1 MKTHYQIAGMHCKSC
16 EILVAQNLRKIPG
29 VDGARAN
36 YSTGVAT
43 IEHQGP
49 APERSRIA
57 AAIRDAGYTLGT
69 RGPRPYISHD
79 PSEWFEVLFAACIV
93 FILFIFSKL
102 FGVFDLVSKV
112 GSGTGV
118 ATALLVGLTA
128 GVSSCMA
135 LVGGLILGISA
146 RHAELHPEATTA
158 QKFKPHLF
166 FNLGRLVS
174 FAVLGGVIGSVGAIA
189 RPSGG
194 FLGLLI
200 IIAGV
205 VMFMLG
211 IKLLEVFP
219 RVAGGLTL
227 PSGIARLLRIDRDTR
242 EYSHVGAMLTGAVTF
257 FLPCG
262 FTQAMQIYAVSTG
275 SFVQGSI
282 VMTLFA
288 LGTMPGLLGVGALS
302 SAVRGSAARLF
313 FKAAGIIVIVL
324 GLWNISNGW
333 NLTGIVLSRPSPSGV
348 VQQPGVN
355 STVAVVR
362 DGKQYMSMDQWAGGY
377 KPNRFTVKKGI
388 PVVWTVNSTDQY
400 TCASSLIVS
409 SLGIARSLNPGINT
423 IEFTPT
429 QTGFIKFSCSMGMY
443 TGLIEVT
450 D

>member
-16 EILVAQNLRKIPG
+16 EILVAQHLRKIPG
-29 VDGARAN
+29 VDGVRVN
-36 YSTGVAT
+36 YSTGIAT
-43 IEHQGP
+43 IEHRGLVP
-49 APERSRIA
+49 DRAVIA
-57 AAIRDAGYTLGT
+57 AAIRNAGYTLGT
-69 RGPRPYISHD
+69 KGSRPFFSRD
-79 PSEWFEVLFAACIV
+79 SSEWFEVLFAACIV
-93 FILFIFSKL
+93 FVLFLFSKL
-102 FGVFDLVSKV
+102 FGVFDLVSKA
-112 GSGTGV
+112 GTGTGP

-146 RHAELHPEATTA
+146 RHAELHPEASTA
-158 QKFKPHLF
+158 QKFRPHLF
-166 FNLGRLVS
+166 FNFGRLIS
-174 FAVLGGVIGSVGAIA
+174 FAVLGGLIGSVGAIA

-194 FLGLLI
+194 FLGALI
-200 IIAGV
+200 IIAGI

-211 IKLLEVFP
+211 IKLLEIFP
-219 RVAGGLTL
+219 RASSGLTL
-227 PSGIARLLRIDRDTR
+227 PSGIARVLGMDRETR
-242 EYSHVGAMLTGAVTF
+242 EYSHRGAIITGALTF
-257 FLPCG
+257 FMPCG

-302 SAVRGSAARLF
+302 SAVRGAGARLF
-313 FKAAGIIVIVL
+313 FKCAGIVVVVL

-348 VQQPGVN
+348 VQQPGKN
-355 STVAVVR
+355 ATVATVR
-362 DGKQYMSMDQWAGGY
+362 DGKQYMGMDQWAGGY

-388 PVVWTVNSTDQY
+388 PVVWTVNSTDSY
-400 TCASSLIVS
+400 TCASSLVIP
-409 SLGIARSLNPGINT
+409 SLGIARSLVPGANT

-443 TGLIEVT
+443 TGLIEVIN
-450 D
+450 

>member
-16 EILVAQNLRKIPG
+16 EILIAQNLRTIPG
-29 VDGARAN
+29 VDGVRAN

-49 APERSRIA
+49 APERSRVA

-69 RGPRPYISHD
+69 RGPRPFVSHD
-79 PSEWFEVLFAACIV
+79 SSEWFEVLFAGCIV
-93 FILFIFSKL
+93 FILFIAAKL

-112 GSGTGV
+112 SSTAGP

-146 RHAELHPEATTA
+146 RHAELHPEATAA
-158 QKFKPHLF
+158 QKFRPHLF
-166 FNLGRLVS
+166 FNLGRLAS
-174 FAVLGGVIGSVGAIA
+174 FALFGGIIGAVGSVA

-194 FLGLLI
+194 VLGALI
-200 IIAGV
+200 IIAGI

-219 RVAGGLTL
+219 RVSGLTL
-227 PSGIARLLRIDRDTR
+227 PSGVARILGMDRDTR
-242 EYSHVGAMLTGAVTF
+242 EYSHRGALITGAVTF
-257 FLPCG
+257 FVPCG

-302 SAVRGSAARLF
+302 SAVRGPAARLF
-313 FKAAGIIVIVL
+313 FKGAGIIVIIL

-333 NLTGIVLSRPSPSGV
+333 NLTGIVLSQPSPSGI
-348 VQQPGVN
+348 VQQPGAN
-355 STVAVVR
+355 TTAAILK

-377 KPNRFTVKKGI
+377 KPNRFTVKAGI
-388 PVVWTVNSTDQY
+388 PVVWTINSTDSY
-400 TCASSLIVS
+400 TCASTIAVP
-409 SLGIARSLNPGINT
+409 SLGIAQSLNLGENT

-443 TGLIEVT
+443 TGLIEVIN
-450 D
+450 